1 MRLAILGTRG
11 IPNLYGGFEQFAQ
24 YLSDGLTQKG
34 HEVYVYNSHT
44 HPFQKKKWR
53 GVNIVHCFDP
63 ENQIGTVGQFIYDL
77 NCILDCRKKNVDVV
91 LQLGYTSSSIWSC
104 FFPKN
109 AVIITNM
116 DGLEWKR
123 SKYSNSVKAF
133 LKFAE
138 KLAVNNSDEL
148 IADSKAIQSYIK
160 EKYHKDSVY
169 IPYGANVFDK
179 TNEKVLNSFSV
190 QPFQYD
196 LLIARLVPEN
206 NIEQILDGFSMTK
219 VKRSFLV
226 IGNENTTLA
235 KKIKKKYKHDTRIKF
250 LGYVKDIEV
259 LNSLR
264 YFSNLYFHGHSV
276 GGTNPS
282 LLEAMSSN
290 ALICA
295 HNNVFNRAI
304 LGQDA
309 IYFKTKFEVSKI
321 VASTVK
327 DEDDRRLFLNTQKIT
342 QQYTWD
348 QIISD
353 YEDFLLK
360 SLKKT

>member
-44 HPFQKKKWR
+44 HPYQKKNWR

-91 LQLGYTSSSIWSC
+91 LQLGYTSSSIWSF

-109 AVIITNM
+109 AVVITNM

-160 EKYHKDSVY
+160 EKHHKDSVY

-179 TNEKVLNSFSV
+179 ANEKVLKNFSV

-196 LLIARLVPEN
+196 LLIARLEPEN

-226 IGNENTTLA
+226 IGNKNTTLA
-235 KKIKKKYKHDTRIKF
+235 KKIKKKHK
-250 LGYVKDIEV
+250 
-259 LNSLR
+259 
-264 YFSNLYFHGHSV
+264 
-276 GGTNPS
+276 
-282 LLEAMSSN
+282 
-290 ALICA
+290 
-295 HNNVFNRAI
+295 
-304 LGQDA
+304 
-309 IYFKTKFEVSKI
+309 
-321 VASTVK
+321 
-327 DEDDRRLFLNTQKIT
+327 
-342 QQYTWD
+342 
-348 QIISD
+348 QIIILSD
-353 YEDFLLK
+353 
-360 SLKKT
+360 

>member
-1 MRLAILGTRG
+1 
-11 IPNLYGGFEQFAQ
+11 
-24 YLSDGLTQKG
+24 
-34 HEVYVYNSHT
+34 
-44 HPFQKKKWR
+44 
-53 GVNIVHCFDP
+53 
-63 ENQIGTVGQFIYDL
+63 
-77 NCILDCRKKNVDVV
+77 
-91 LQLGYTSSSIWSC
+91 
-104 FFPKN
+104 
-109 AVIITNM
+109 M

-196 LLIARLVPEN
+196 SLIARLVPEN

-235 KKIKKKYKHDTRIKF
+235 KKIKK
-250 LGYVKDIEV
+250 
-259 LNSLR
+259 
-264 YFSNLYFHGHSV
+264 
-276 GGTNPS
+276 
-282 LLEAMSSN
+282 
-290 ALICA
+290 
-295 HNNVFNRAI
+295 
-304 LGQDA
+304 
-309 IYFKTKFEVSKI
+309 
-321 VASTVK
+321 
-327 DEDDRRLFLNTQKIT
+327 NTSMIP
-342 QQYTWD
+342 
-348 QIISD
+348 
-353 YEDFLLK
+353 E
-360 SLKKT
+360 

>member
-1 MRLAILGTRG
+1 
-11 IPNLYGGFEQFAQ
+11 
-24 YLSDGLTQKG
+24 
-34 HEVYVYNSHT
+34 
-44 HPFQKKKWR
+44 
-53 GVNIVHCFDP
+53 
-63 ENQIGTVGQFIYDL
+63 
-77 NCILDCRKKNVDVV
+77 
-91 LQLGYTSSSIWSC
+91 
-104 FFPKN
+104 
-109 AVIITNM
+109 M

-160 EKYHKDSVY
+160 EKHHKDSVY

-179 TNEKVLNSFSV
+179 ANEKVLKNFSV

-196 LLIARLVPEN
+196 LLIARLEPEN

-226 IGNENTTLA
+226 IGNKNTTLA
-235 KKIKKKYKHDTRIKF
+235 KKIKKKHKHDARIKF

-321 VASTVK
+321 VASSVK
-327 DEDDRRLFLNTQKIT
+327 DVDDRRLFLNTQKIT
-342 QQYTWD
+342 QQYSWD

-360 SLKKT
+360 SLKKA